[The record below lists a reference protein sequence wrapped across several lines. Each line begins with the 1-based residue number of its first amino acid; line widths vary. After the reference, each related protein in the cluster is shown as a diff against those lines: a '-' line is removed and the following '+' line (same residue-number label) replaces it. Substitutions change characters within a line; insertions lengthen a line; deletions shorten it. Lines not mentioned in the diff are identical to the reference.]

1 MDNCHETFFFLSLLE
16 NLLLYE
22 LEFIMARILCALD
35 LNSIL
40 QTTELREF
48 LDLVLWTQRSPCQA
62 IEMALSVED
71 WIIFILKLVL
81 FWVLSHNIWI
91 LQCNIREGKHG
102 IVLSMCRMNLQFD
115 SGCKS
120 QNQWLSI
127 IRCIVR
133 PQMYHNFIYSSQTWN
148 KF

>member
-1 MDNCHETFFFLSLLE
+1 
-16 NLLLYE
+16 
-22 LEFIMARILCALD
+22 
-35 LNSIL
+35 
-40 QTTELREF
+40 
-48 LDLVLWTQRSPCQA
+48 
-62 IEMALSVED
+62 MALSVED

-102 IVLSMCRMNLQFD
+102 IVLSMRRMNLQFD